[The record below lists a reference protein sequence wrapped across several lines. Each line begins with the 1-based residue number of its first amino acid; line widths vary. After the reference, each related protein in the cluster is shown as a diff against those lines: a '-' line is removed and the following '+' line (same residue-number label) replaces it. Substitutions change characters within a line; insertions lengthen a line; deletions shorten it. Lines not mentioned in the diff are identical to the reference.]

1 MKARLSVRDLL
12 PMTDSPIP
20 PQRDAGQAPLR
31 VAFLDL
37 DHTLLAADSNQL
49 WLDYLLRRGHL
60 QPEQIVAHDRF
71 VDDYGQG
78 RLDFVALQQFRHAID
93 DALPAAQLA
102 ELRAGFEAESLLPA
116 IARDAAKL
124 VDRLHEQGLLTVVVS
139 ATRQSLVQPVAD
151 QLGIAHAI
159 GADSQPEVDAHCF
172 GAGKIAHVGLW
183 LRGLG
188 SSLDALAESHFYSD
202 SHNDLPLLEAVQ
214 HPVAVDPDPQL
225 LQKARERGWAVISLR
240 G

>member
-1 MKARLSVRDLL
+1 
-12 PMTDSPIP
+12 MTDSSIP
-20 PQRDAGQAPLR
+20 SRPEALEAPLR

-60 QPEQIVAHDRF
+60 QPEQIVAHERF

-78 RLDFVALQQFRHAID
+78 RLDFTALQRFRDLID
-93 DALPAAQLA
+93 TALPAAELA
-102 ELRAGFEAESLLPA
+102 ELRARFEAESLLPA
-116 IARDAAKL
+116 IARDAAAL
-124 VDRLHEQGLLTVVVS
+124 VDRLHADGLLTVVVS
-139 ATRQSLVQPVAD
+139 ATRLSLVQPVAD
-151 QLGIAHAI
+151 HLGIAHAI
-159 GADSQPEVDAHCF
+159 GSDSQPEVDAHCF
-172 GAGKIAHVGLW
+172 GAGKIDHVGHW

-202 SHNDLPLLEAVQ
+202 SHNDLPLLEVVM

-225 LQKARERGWAVISLR
+225 LQKARERGWPVMSLR

>member
-1 MKARLSVRDLL
+1 
-12 PMTDSPIP
+12 MTDSPITP
-20 PQRDAGQAPLR
+20 RPDAGEAPLR

-49 WLDYLLRRGHL
+49 WMDYLLRRGHV
-60 QPEQIVAHDRF
+60 QPEQIAAHDRF

-78 RLDFVALQQFRHAID
+78 RLDFVALQLFRHAID
-93 DALPAAQLA
+93 AALPATQLA
-102 ELRAGFEAESLLPA
+102 ELRAGFAAEALLPA
-116 IARDAAKL
+116 IARDAAAL

-159 GADSQPEVDAHCF
+159 GADSQPELDAHCF
-172 GAGKIAHVGLW
+172 GAGKIAHVVHW

>member
-1 MKARLSVRDLL
+1 
-12 PMTDSPIP
+12 MTDRPIP
-20 PQRDAGQAPLR
+20 PDSAADAQSLR

-93 DALPAAQLA
+93 ASLPAGQLA
-102 ELRAGFEAESLLPA
+102 VLRAGFEAEALRPA
-116 IARDAAKL
+116 IARDAAAL
-124 VDRLHEQGLLTVVVS
+124 VDRLHADGLLTVVVS
-139 ATRQSLVQPVAD
+139 ATRLSLVQPVAD

-172 GAGKIAHVGLW
+172 GAGKIAHVGHW

-202 SHNDLPLLEAVQ
+202 SHNDLPLLEAVM

-225 LQKARERGWAVISLR
+225 LRRAQERGWPVISLR